1 LTSATATLSGATN
14 DASGSIVFYLYDGS
28 SCSGNQEWVSQ
39 QDVNAGGSY
48 ESAENEFDQSGSFS
62 WNAVYSG
69 DQYNSGATSNCATIE
84 VSSLPAPEISITVN
98 QTIVDEPQSL
108 LILNITAGNAGNQNY
123 TFAGD
128 LQLRTESGKLYETF
142 PSSVTYAISWPAS
155 GRPHAFPAGVIPA
168 GGKIA
173 GEVAFSV
180 PSNETAFALVYQDPY
195 SGVNATASIPP
206 VSSWVSEVQGTG
218 TVTITPSD
226 LACGFGGELGA
237 CFTGQYVLLNDS
249 ILGSADFYT
258 GQVVGVQ
265 VTIFLGAGQGTLLG
279 FTAISGVSAFQV
291 VNWTQFDCTGGD
303 PTCSQW
309 TFDIYLTT
317 TPGSSYSGGPDI
329 VVSLQQG

>member
-1 LTSATATLSGATN
+1 MNYGP
-14 DASGSIVFYLYDGS
+14 
-28 SCSGNQEWVSQ
+28 
-39 QDVNAGGSY
+39 
-48 ESAENEFDQSGSFS
+48 AEHEFDQSGSFS

-84 VSSLPAPEISITVN
+84 VSPPPAPEISIAVN
-98 QTIVDEPQSL
+98 QSILDDPQSL
-108 LILNITAGNAGNQNY
+108 LILNITVGNAGNQNY

-128 LQLRTESGKLYETF
+128 LQLRTDSGKLYETF

-155 GRPHAFPAGVIPA
+155 GHPHPFPGGVIPA
-168 GGKIA
+168 GGEMT

-180 PSNETAFALVYQDPY
+180 PSNETAAALVYEDPY
-195 SGVNATASIPP
+195 SGVNATASVPP

-218 TVTITPSD
+218 TVTITPAD
-226 LACGFGGELGA
+226 LECGNGGDSGV

-249 ILGSADFYT
+249 ILGSADYYT

-265 VTIFLGAGQGTLLG
+265 VTVFLGAGQGSLLG

-291 VNWTQFDCTGGD
+291 VSWTQFDCTGGN